1 LTARIHRHKKHNIG
15 ADNPRALLTDEDVR
29 TIRGSAESVR
39 TLAKRFGVTRA
50 AIYKI
55 KQRLAWRHI

>member
-1 LTARIHRHKKHNIG
+1 M
-15 ADNPRALLTDEDVR
+15 TDEDVK

-55 KQRLAWRHI
+55 KQRLGWRHI